1 MPVYNNNILP
11 GYSSW
16 SFTNASVDSTG
27 ALISAAS
34 GGKAVYTFNTT
45 DYTAQDYMLISCAGC
60 TGTVFFHIAYQDIES
75 KNWYMETLAI
85 PEDGLNL
92 PIILQEATTN
102 QVIFTVTS
110 HSSATVQPM
119 SAQLIEQAIR
129 SVDIQYASGTSRV
142 TPPTEGWQS
151 TPPAW
156 QTDRFIWQRTATTFV
171 DGHTEYSDPVCLQDT
186 ASVGI
191 YEIVEEYY
199 LSTSETSVTGGS
211 WSTTQP
217 TWQSGKYIWT
227 RSRITWTDQ
236 TTTTTDPVLAQALN
250 QANERAEDAMDAVDD
265 LDKTLDQEGIFNRLT
280 NNGES
285 QGLYIDNG
293 DVYVN
298 ATYIR
303 SGRLEVLDSEG
314 SLVFRADMTSKSVY
328 LAGFIATNNS
338 LYYARPALI
347 TNASGLYLGNDGI
360 SAGGSVDIPNQDPV
374 DLFIAMSSGLIY
386 GGRMST
392 GTQSGSLAFDGSG
405 TILQGSKHISIT
417 SSGSITIGMPVTY
430 TTRTQ
435 LYASMST
442 IRMGVY
448 RIIAGQGSEF
458 FGVRVDTSGSVEI
471 SAPSYIYLNSD
482 AIRVKDPTRDGYY
495 YTGQTVSIRYIY
507 DMEATTT
514 TYNNVTCNLQA
525 NSGGGFTW
533 QYYPT
538 IKAVDTI
545 NWKNYTRNFVGGIFV
560 SSGN

>member
-16 SFTNASVDSTG
+16 SLTNASVDSTG
-27 ALISAAS
+27 DLTIAAS
-34 GGKAVYTFNTT
+34 GGNAVYTFNTT

-60 TGTVFFHIAYQDIES
+60 SGTVFFHIAYQDIKS
-75 KNWYMETLAI
+75 QNWYMETIAI

-102 QVIFTVTS
+102 QVIFTVSS

-186 ASVGI
+186 TSVGI

-217 TWQSGKYIWT
+217 TWQSGRYIWT
-227 RSRITWTDQ
+227 RSKITWTDQ

-250 QANERAEDAMDAVDD
+250 QANERADDAMDAVDN
-265 LDKTLDQEGIFNRLT
+265 LDKVLDQEGIFNRLT
-280 NNGES
+280 NNGEA

-303 SGRLEVLDSEG
+303 SGRLEVLDSG
-314 SLVFRADMTSKSVY
+314 GNLVFRADMTSKSVY

-338 LYYARPALI
+338 LYYTRPALI
-347 TNASGLYLGNDGI
+347 TNASGIYLGNAGI
-360 SAGGSVDIPNQDPV
+360 STGGSVEIPGTYPV
-374 DLFIAMSSGLIY
+374 DLFIVMSSGLLY

-392 GTQSGSLAFDGSG
+392 GVQSGSLAFDGSG
-405 TILQGSKHISIT
+405 TILQGSSFISIT
-417 SSGSITIGMPVTY
+417 SGGSITIGMPETF

-435 LYASMST
+435 VYASMSI

-448 RIIAGQGSEF
+448 QVITGQGSEF
-458 FGVRVDTSGSVEI
+458 FGVEVGTSGFVEI
-471 SAPSYIYLNSD
+471 SAPSYIYLNSNT
-482 AIRVKDPTRDGYY
+482 IRVKDPTRDNYY

-507 DMEATTT
+507 DLKASST
-514 TYNNVTCNLQA
+514 TYKNVTCNLQSK
-525 NSGGGFTW
+525 SGGGFTW

-538 IKAVDTI
+538 LKAVDTI
-545 NWKNYTRNFVGGIFV
+545 NWTNYTRDFVGGIFV

>member
-16 SFTNASVDSTG
+16 TRTNATVDNKGKLT
-27 ALISAAS
+27 IAAS

-45 DYTAQDYMLISCAGC
+45 KYTAQDYMLISCAGC

-75 KNWYMETLAI
+75 KNWYMETIAV

-142 TPPTEGWQS
+142 TPPTDGWQS

-156 QTDRFIWQRTATTFV
+156 QSDRFIWQRTATTFV
-171 DGHTEYSDPVCLQDT
+171 DGHTEYSDPVCIQDT

-191 YEIVEEYY
+191 YKIVEEYY

-217 TWQSGKYIWT
+217 TWQSGRYIWT

-250 QANERAEDAMDAVDD
+250 QANERADDAMDAVDD
-265 LDKTLDQEGIFNRLT
+265 LDKALNQEGIFNRLT
-280 NNGES
+280 NNGKA

-314 SLVFRADMTSKSVY
+314 TLVFRADMTSKSVY
-328 LAGFIATNNS
+328 LAGFTATNNS

-347 TNASGLYLGNDGI
+347 TNASGLYLGNAGI
-360 SAGGSVDIPNQDPV
+360 STGGRANIPNAGSV
-374 DLFIAMSSGLIY
+374 DLFIAMSSGMIY
-386 GGRMST
+386 GGLMRT
-392 GTQSGSLAFDGSG
+392 GTQSGSLAFDGTG
-405 TILQGSKHISIT
+405 TILQGSTHVSIT
-417 SSGSITIGMPVTY
+417 SGGRITIGLSETY
-430 TTRTQ
+430 STRTQ
-435 LYASMST
+435 LYATNSL
-442 IRMGVY
+442 IRMGVFQ
-448 RIIAGQGSEF
+448 IISGQGSKF
-458 FGVRVDTSGSVEI
+458 FGVNVDTSGSVTI
-471 SAPSYIYLNSD
+471 SATSYIYLNSD
-482 AIRVKDPTRDGYY
+482 TIRVKDPTRDGYY

-507 DMEATTT
+507 DLKASST
-514 TYNNVTCNLQA
+514 TYSNVTCNLQSK
-525 NSGGGFTW
+525 SGGGFTW

-538 IKAVDTI
+538 LKAIDTI
-545 NWKNYTRNFVGGIFV
+545 NWHNATRNFVSGIFV

>member
-16 SFTNASVDSTG
+16 SFTNASVDSAGNLT
-27 ALISAAS
+27 IAAS

-75 KNWYMETLAI
+75 KNWYMETIAI

-142 TPPTEGWQS
+142 TPPTDGWQS

-227 RSRITWTDQ
+227 RSSITWTDQ

-250 QANERAEDAMDAVDD
+250 QANERADDAMDAVDD

-314 SLVFRADMTSKSVY
+314 SLVFRADMSSKSVY

-347 TNASGLYLGNDGI
+347 TNASGLYLGNDGV
-360 SAGGSVDIPNQDPV
+360 SAGGSVEIPNQDPV
-374 DLFIAMSSGLIY
+374 DLFIVMSSGLIY

-405 TILQGSKHISIT
+405 TILQGSTHISIT
-417 SSGSITIGMPVTY
+417 SGGSITIGMPGTN

-435 LYASMST
+435 LYVSMST

-448 RIIAGQGSEF
+448 QVSSGF
-458 FGVRVDTSGSVEI
+458 FGVWVDTSGSVEI
-471 SAPSYIYLNSD
+471 SAPSHIYLNSD
-482 AIRVKDPTRDGYY
+482 TIRVKDPTREGYY

-507 DMEATTT
+507 DLEAISS
-514 TYNNVTCNLQA
+514 TYENVTCNLQA
-525 NSGGGFTW
+525 SSGGGFTW

-538 IKAVDTI
+538 IKAFHTI

>member
-16 SFTNASVDSTG
+16 SFTNASVGSTG
-27 ALISAAS
+27 DLTIAAG

-45 DYTAQDYMLISCAGC
+45 NYTAQNYMLISCAGC

-75 KNWYMETLAI
+75 KNWYMETIAI

-110 HSSATVQPM
+110 HSSATVPPM

-142 TPPTEGWQS
+142 TPPTDGWQS

-171 DGHTEYSDPVCLQDT
+171 DGHTEYSDPVCIQNT
-186 ASVGI
+186 TSVGI

-217 TWQSGKYIWT
+217 TWQSGRYIWT

-250 QANERAEDAMDAVDD
+250 QANERADDAMDAVGD
-265 LDKTLDQEGIFNRLT
+265 LDNALDQEGIFNRLT
-280 NNGES
+280 NNGKS

-347 TNASGLYLGNDGI
+347 TNASGLYLGNEGI
-360 SAGGSVDIPNQDPV
+360 STGGSVDMPNTDPA
-374 DLFIAMSSGLIY
+374 DLFIVMSSGLIY
-386 GGRMST
+386 GGSMLA
-392 GTQSGSLAFDGSG
+392 GIQSGSLAFDGTG
-405 TILQGSKHISIT
+405 TLLQGSTYVSIT
-417 SSGSITIGMPVTY
+417 SGGRITIGLSETY
-430 TTRTQ
+430 STRTQ

-448 RIIAGQGSEF
+448 QVITGQGSEF
-458 FGVRVDTSGSVEI
+458 FGVEVGTSGSIEI

-482 AIRVKDPTRDGYY
+482 TIRVKDPARDGYY

-507 DMEATTT
+507 DLEASST
-514 TYNNVTCNLQA
+514 TYNNVTCNLQSK
-525 NSGGGFTW
+525 SGGGFSW

-538 IKAVDTI
+538 IKAVDTM
-545 NWKNYTRNFVGGIFV
+545 NWHNATRNFVGGIFV

>member
-16 SFTNASVDSTG
+16 SFTNASVGGTG
-27 ALISAAS
+27 DLTIAAGGGSAS
-34 GGKAVYTFNTT
+34 YTFNTT
-45 DYTAQDYMLISCAGC
+45 NYTAQDYVLISCAGC
-60 TGTVFFHIAYQDIES
+60 TGTAFFHIAYQDIES
-75 KNWYMETLAI
+75 KNWYMETIAI

-186 ASVGI
+186 TSVGI

-217 TWQSGKYIWT
+217 TWQSGRYIWT

-250 QANERAEDAMDAVDD
+250 QANERADDAMDAVGD
-265 LDKTLDQEGIFNRLT
+265 LDNALDQEGIFNRLT
-280 NNGES
+280 NNGEA

-293 DVYVN
+293 DVYIN

-303 SGRLEVLDSEG
+303 SGRLEVLDSDG
-314 SLVFRADMTSKSVY
+314 SLIFRADMSSRSVY
-328 LAGFIATNNS
+328 LAGFIATNSS
-338 LYYARPALI
+338 LYFTRPAFLSTAAGI
-347 TNASGLYLGNDGI
+347 YLGTEGI
-360 SAGGSVDIPNQDPV
+360 STGGSVEIPNV
-374 DLFIAMSSGLIY
+374 GLTDLFVAMSSGMIY
-386 GGRMST
+386 GGSMSA
-392 GTQSGSLAFDGSG
+392 GSIQAGSLAFSETGV
-405 TILQGSKHISIT
+405 ILQGRQTVYIEIDPTYSIRPQ
-417 SSGSITIGMPVTY
+417 I
-430 TTRTQ
+430 
-435 LYASMST
+435 YASSVSG
-442 IRMGVY
+442 IRMGIYQVIPNKGNSFY
-448 RIIAGQGSEF
+448 GIEVSL
-458 FGVRVDTSGSVEI
+458 SG
-471 SAPSYIYLNSD
+471 YIYLNCNT
-482 AIRVKDPTRDGYY
+482 IRVKNPNKDNSYY
-495 YTGQTVSIRYIY
+495 IGQTASIRYVY
-507 DMEATTT
+507 DLKATVS
-514 TYNNVTCNLQA
+514 TYNNVTCNLQDT
-525 NSGGGFTW
+525 GGGGLSW

-538 IKAVDTI
+538 IKAVNNMTWQ
-545 NWKNYTRNFVGGIFV
+545 NATRNFVSGIFV

>member
-16 SFTNASVDSTG
+16 SLTNASVGSAG
-27 ALISAAS
+27 ALIIAAS

-60 TGTVFFHIAYQDIES
+60 TGTVFFHVAYQDIES
-75 KNWYMETLAI
+75 KNWYMETLAV
-85 PEDGLNL
+85 PENGLSL

-102 QVIFTVTS
+102 QVVFTVAS
-110 HSSATVQPM
+110 HSGATVQPM

-186 ASVGI
+186 TSVGI

-199 LSTSETSVTGGS
+199 LSTSETAVIGGT
-211 WSTTQP
+211 WSTTP
-217 TWQSGKYIWT
+217 PAWQSGRYIWT

-250 QANERAEDAMDAVDD
+250 QANERAEEAIDAVDD

-280 NNGES
+280 NNGEA

-293 DVYVN
+293 DVYIN

-303 SGRLEVLDSEG
+303 SGRLEVLDSDG
-314 SLVFRADMTSKSVY
+314 SLVFRADMSSRSVY
-328 LAGFIATNNS
+328 LAGFIATNSS
-338 LYYARPALI
+338 LYFTRPAFI
-347 TNASGLYLGNDGI
+347 STAAGIYIGTEGI
-360 SAGGSVDIPNQDPV
+360 STGGSVEIPNAGLA
-374 DLFIAMSSGLIY
+374 DLFVAMSSGMIY
-386 GGRMST
+386 GGSMSAGSIQT
-392 GTQSGSLAFDGSG
+392 GSLAFSETDV
-405 TILQGSKHISIT
+405 ILQGRQSVRISANGAVYIEG
-417 SSGSITIGMPVTY
+417 GSPYSIRPQI
-430 TTRTQ
+430 
-435 LYASMST
+435 YASSLSG
-442 IRMGVY
+442 IRMGIVQD
-448 RIIAGQGSEF
+448 IPNE
-458 FGVRVDTSGSVEI
+458 DTSFYGIEVN
-471 SAPSYIYLNSD
+471 PGGYIYLNCNT
-482 AIRVKDPTRDGYY
+482 IRVKNPNKDNSYY
-495 YTGQTVSIRYIY
+495 VGQTVSIRYIY
-507 DMEATTT
+507 DLTATSS
-514 TYNNVTCNLQA
+514 TYENVTCNLRDT
-525 NSGGGFTW
+525 GGGGLSW

-538 IKAVDTI
+538 IKAVHTI
-545 NWKNYTRNFVGGIFV
+545 TWNNYTRNFVNGIFI

>member
-16 SFTNASVDSTG
+16 SFTNASVDSAGNLT
-27 ALISAAS
+27 IAAS
-34 GGKAVYTFNTT
+34 GGNAVYTFNTT

-60 TGTVFFHIAYQDIES
+60 TGTAFFHIAYQDIES
-75 KNWYMETLAI
+75 QNWYMETIAI

-156 QTDRFIWQRTATTFV
+156 QSDRFIWQRTATTFV

-217 TWQSGKYIWT
+217 TWQSGRYIWT
-227 RSRITWTDQ
+227 RSKITWTDQ

-250 QANERAEDAMDAVDD
+250 QANERADDAMDAVDD
-265 LDKTLDQEGIFNRLT
+265 LDKALDQEGIFNRLT
-280 NNGES
+280 NNGEA

-303 SGRLEVLDSEG
+303 SGRLEVLDSAG
-314 SLVFRADMTSKSVY
+314 DLVFRADMTSKSVY

-347 TNASGLYLGNDGI
+347 TNASGLYFGNDGI
-360 SAGGSVDIPNQDPV
+360 STGGSVNLPNTAPAA
-374 DLFIAMSSGLIY
+374 LYIAMSSGMIY
-386 GGRMST
+386 GGLMST
-392 GTQSGSLAFDGSG
+392 GTQSGSLAFDGMG
-405 TILQGSKHISIT
+405 AILQGSAYISIT
-417 SSGSITIGMPVTY
+417 SGSSITIELSDAY
-430 TTRTQ
+430 STRTQ
-435 LYASMST
+435 LHMSMSS

-448 RIIAGQGSEF
+448 QVTDQGSEF
-458 FGVRVDTSGSVEI
+458 FGVAVSTSG
-471 SAPSYIYLNSD
+471 YIYLNCNT
-482 AIRVKDPTRDGYY
+482 IRVKDPTRDGYY

-507 DMEATTT
+507 DLEASAL
-514 TYNNVTCNLQA
+514 TYNNVTCNLKST
-525 NSGGGFTW
+525 SGGGFTW
-533 QYYPT
+533 EYYPT

-545 NWKNYTRNFVGGIFV
+545 NWKNYTRDFVSGIFV

>member
-1 MPVYNNNILP
+1 MPVYNNNILSR
-11 GYSSW
+11 YAYW
-16 SFTNASVDSTG
+16 SLTNASVDSAG
-27 ALISAAS
+27 DLIIAAS
-34 GGKAVYTFNTT
+34 GGKAVYTFYTT

-75 KNWYMETLAI
+75 KNLYMETLAV
-85 PEDGLNL
+85 PENGLSL

-102 QVIFTVTS
+102 QVIFTITS

-186 ASVGI
+186 TSVGI

-227 RSRITWTDQ
+227 RSKITWTDQ

-250 QANERAEDAMDAVDD
+250 QANKRAEEAIDAVDD

-280 NNGES
+280 NNGEA

-293 DVYVN
+293 DVYIN

-303 SGRLEVLDSEG
+303 SGRLEVLDSDG
-314 SLVFRADMTSKSVY
+314 SLIFRADMSSRSVY
-328 LAGFIATNNS
+328 LAGFIATNSS
-338 LYYARPALI
+338 LYFTRPAFLS
-347 TNASGLYLGNDGI
+347 TAAGVYLGTEGI
-360 SAGGSVDIPNQDPV
+360 STGGSVEIPNV
-374 DLFIAMSSGLIY
+374 GLTDLFVAMSSGMIY
-386 GGRMST
+386 GGSMSA
-392 GTQSGSLAFDGSG
+392 GSIQAGSLAFSETGI
-405 TILQGSKHISIT
+405 ILQGHQTVNISASVSVYIE
-417 SSGSITIGMPVTY
+417 IDPTY
-430 TTRTQ
+430 STRPQ
-435 LYASMST
+435 IYASSMSG
-442 IRMGVY
+442 IRMGIYQAIPNEGNSFYGIEVKL
-448 RIIAGQGSEF
+448 GG
-458 FGVRVDTSGSVEI
+458 
-471 SAPSYIYLNSD
+471 YIYLNCNT
-482 AIRVKDPTRDGYY
+482 IRVKNPNKDNSYY
-495 YTGQTVSIRYIY
+495 IGQTASIRYVY
-507 DMEATTT
+507 DLKATVS
-514 TYNNVTCNLQA
+514 TYNNVTCNLQDT
-525 NSGGGFTW
+525 GGGGLSW

-538 IKAVDTI
+538 IKAVNDIT
-545 NWKNYTRNFVGGIFV
+545 WTNYTRNFVSGIFV